1 MLGTFNKIPFEVFA
15 MKISPRTTVLRV
27 LGSPTP
33 ELEKQFAL
41 KSRASVK
48 VSMYEFRGNVV
59 RYDRAVPAGIKG
71 KNSQD
76 YPLAISREAVLRCDH
91 RPTTQ

>member
-1 MLGTFNKIPFEVFA
+1 

-48 VSMYEFRGNVV
+48 VSMFEFEGKVT
-59 RYDRAVPAGIKG
+59 RYDHAVPEGIYEVTIEVR
-71 KNSQD
+71 NSQPIGPFLSANISQAGRD
-76 YPLAISREAVLRCDH
+76 ASRLA
-91 RPTTQ
+91 